1 MTAQRADAAARRAL
15 ILDAADHVFGQHGV
29 TAPLD
34 LVVERA
40 QVGRAT
46 LYRNFPDR
54 TALIQALL
62 QRTVDRIRRQIEQ
75 LGDRDDALFEVFD
88 GMAQRIIDSPALADY
103 WRAVDPD
110 VPAMRSARETVRD
123 LLEAPIARAKAAG
136 LCRADL
142 EKTDISLISGMLG
155 AALRGK
161 TRDERAQLAGRA
173 LQLLRGGLQGA
184 ASEAR

>member
-62 QRTVDRIRRQIEQ
+62 QRTVDRIRRQVEQ
-75 LGDRDDALFEVFD
+75 LGDPAARD
-88 GMAQRIIDSPALADY
+88 QKN
-103 WRAVDPD
+103 
-110 VPAMRSARETVRD
+110 ARMPNATPR
-123 LLEAPIARAKAAG
+123 PG
-136 LCRADL
+136 
-142 EKTDISLISGMLG
+142 SG
-155 AALRGK
+155 
-161 TRDERAQLAGRA
+161 E
-173 LQLLRGGLQGA
+173 
-184 ASEAR
+184 

>member
-1 MTAQRADAAARRAL
+1 MPHLRADAAARRAL

-54 TALIQALL
+54 AALIQALL
-62 QRTVDRIRRQIEQ
+62 DRTVGGIRLHVED
-75 LGDRDDALFEVFD
+75 LGERDDALFALLER
-88 GMAQRIIDSPALADY
+88 MAQRIVDSPALADY
-103 WRAVDPD
+103 WRAVPQDDPA
-110 VPAMRSARETVRD
+110 VSHARETVRG
-123 LLEAPIARAKAAG
+123 LMQPAIARAIDAG
-136 LCRADL
+136 LCRPDL
-142 EKTDISLISGMLG
+142 AAADISLISGMLG

-161 TRDERAQLAGRA
+161 TRDERSLLADRA
-173 LQLLRGGLQGA
+173 LELLRCGLQGRP
-184 ASEAR
+184 SGTS